1 MRTATGSA
9 ADIQP
14 AAVGANFRVAVM
26 AVMAFLAA
34 AGVPATGANFR
45 VVMAVMAFLAAAGVP
60 ATCLGFARDTQN
72 R

>member
-1 MRTATGSA
+1 MRTAAGSA

-34 AGVPATGANFR
+34 AGVA
-45 VVMAVMAFLAAAGVP
+45 